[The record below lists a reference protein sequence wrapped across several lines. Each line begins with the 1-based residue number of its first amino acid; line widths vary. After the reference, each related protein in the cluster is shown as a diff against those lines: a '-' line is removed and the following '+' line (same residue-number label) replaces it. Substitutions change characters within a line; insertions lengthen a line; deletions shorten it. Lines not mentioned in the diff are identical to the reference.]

1 LRSTARF
8 AIKQS
13 MELELTYRGKVV
25 NGDDIAF
32 INQLIAEHPDD
43 SRRALSKKLC
53 LAWNW
58 IQPNGTLR
66 DMVCR
71 GLMLQLY
78 RAGHISLPEK
88 RNNPCNPFVDRKK
101 PAKADVDQSPIDVP
115 LRQLKPLKFCQVRRS
130 PSEKLYNSLIQQH
143 HYLGYCHPVGEQ
155 LKYIVYS
162 ANRPIACLGWSSAPR
177 HIGCRDRH
185 IGWSQ
190 RLRKERIH
198 LLAYN
203 TRFLILP
210 WVRVKHLASHILG
223 RMARGLSADWQ
234 AVYSHPIYYLETF
247 VDKQRF
253 AGTCY
258 KAANWTCLG
267 ETTGRGKADQTH
279 RPNRSIK
286 AVWGYPLGKQF
297 RKRLGVQ

>member
-1 LRSTARF
+1 
-8 AIKQS
+8 
-13 MELELTYRGKVV
+13 MELEITYRGKLVT
-25 NGDDIAF
+25 GDDIAF

-58 IQPNGTLR
+58 TQPNGSLR

-71 GLMLQLY
+71 GLMLQLH
-78 RAGHISLPEK
+78 RAGHITLPAK
-88 RNNPCNPFVDRKK
+88 RNTPRNPFVDRKK
-101 PAKADVDQSPIDVP
+101 PAKVDVDRDPIKAP
-115 LRQLKPLKFCQVRRS
+115 LRQLTPLKFCQVRRS
-130 PSEKLYNSLIQQH
+130 PSEKLYNSLIEQY

-162 ANRPIACLGWSSAPR
+162 AKRPIACLGWSSAPR

-223 RMARGLSADWQ
+223 RMARILSADWQ
-234 AVYSHPIYYLETF
+234 AVYSHPLYYLETF
-247 VDKQRF
+247 VDKARF

-258 KAANWTCLG
+258 KAANWSCLG

-286 AVWGYPLGKQF
+286 AVWGYPLDKQF